1 MSVPTREEAAAIV
14 RGLQPNEKLLRHS
27 SAVAEVAAFL
37 AAAMVRRGIEFN
49 SALVESA
56 ALLHDMDKM
65 LPEDDALKPLGHG
78 AAGAE
83 WLRQRGYGEL
93 APAVA
98 SHPVMEIGRAASY
111 DEWAELAGFE
121 GRIVT
126 YADKRARQ
134 DVVSLEDRF
143 ARWHER
149 YPDSPDLDQAEAR
162 TRMLELEI
170 CGLAAIQPSQV
181 ARIDWV
187 GEALN
192 APA

>member
-37 AAAMVRRGIEFN
+37 AAAMVRRGFEFN
-49 SALVESA
+49 ITLVESA

-65 LPEDDALKPLGHG
+65 LPEDDRLKPLGHG

-83 WLRQRGYGEL
+83 WLRQHGYGEL

-111 DEWAELAGFE
+111 DAWAELAGFE

-134 DVVSLEDRF
+134 DVVSLEERF

-149 YPDSPDLDQAEAR
+149 YPDSPDLDQAK
-162 TRMLELEI
+162 TRMRVLELEI
-170 CGLAAIQPSQV
+170 CDLAGIQPSEV
-181 ARIDWV
+181 ARVDWV

>member
-65 LPEDDALKPLGHG
+65 LPEDDGIKPLGHG
-78 AAGAE
+78 AAGPE
-83 WLRQRGYGEL
+83 WPSQCGDADL

-98 SHPVMEIGRAASY
+98 SHPVMEIGLAASY
-111 DEWAELAGFE
+111 DELA
-121 GRIVT
+121 
-126 YADKRARQ
+126 
-134 DVVSLEDRF
+134 
-143 ARWHER
+143 
-149 YPDSPDLDQAEAR
+149 
-162 TRMLELEI
+162 
-170 CGLAAIQPSQV
+170 
-181 ARIDWV
+181 
-187 GEALN
+187 
-192 APA
+192 